1 MRPFHRLASLLI
13 FALLL
18 AACASPT
25 ALAPTTAPASATT
38 VPAAAAATALAPTVV
53 PANTAAPTQP
63 VAAHDQGLFFAR
75 PDGGAGPLLAYDLST
90 GSVRFNLPAGRLSAD
105 GKHFFSAAKDGTAT
119 QLTGYDLATGA
130 PNLQSRLD
138 GQWALGA
145 VSSDGRWAA
154 LSRVYPDAQKEQWTD
169 STYQSEMQVI
179 DGRTGKLAQA
189 VSLNGNFEIDGLS
202 TLGDSLYLIQ
212 YLPAVKSDHYEV
224 RAYDRYAK
232 SLVDG
237 ALVQKG
243 AESEVMVGDRWDAV
257 GSPDGEWLFTLY
269 LRTKEGTAFIHAL
282 NLANRF
288 TMCIDLPFKADN
300 MEQLKYSTLALAPKG
315 STLYAANAAL
325 GVVAHVSLDDFN
337 VLRSAQ
343 FQPVNPTI
351 AYNPLPQSMSVVAP
365 GGRALYF
372 TNGAQAWAY
381 DDQKDAV
388 RPFGAPG
395 PITGLGVNPDGT
407 RVFMARPGQPLL
419 VLDAASGSMLGFSD
433 GVTALR

>member
-1 MRPFHRLASLLI
+1 MRPFNRLASRLI
-13 FALLL
+13 FALALSA
-18 AACASPT
+18 AACAGP
-25 ALAPTTAPASATT
+25 AAVAPATAPASIPTA
-38 VPAAAAATALAPTVV
+38 VATAAPTAI

-63 VAAHDQGLFFAR
+63 VAAQDKGLFFTR
-75 PDGGAGPLLAYDLST
+75 PEGGAGPLVAYDLSS
-90 GSVRFNLPAGRLSAD
+90 GSVRYNLPAGRLSAD

-119 QLTGYDLATGA
+119 QLTGYDLVTGA
-130 PNLQSRLD
+130 DNLQTSLD

-154 LSRVYPDAQKEQWTD
+154 LSRIYGDAQKQQWTD
-169 STYQSEMQVI
+169 SAYQSEMQII

-189 VSLNGNFEIDGLS
+189 VSLDGNFEIDGLS
-202 TLGDSLYLIQ
+202 KRGDSLYLIQ
-212 YLPAVKSDHYEV
+212 YLPAAKPDYYEV
-224 RAYDRYAK
+224 RVYDRATK
-232 SLVDG
+232 TLVDG

-257 GSPDGEWLFTLY
+257 GSPDGEWLLTLY

-288 TMCIDLPFKADN
+288 TLCIDLPFKADN
-300 MEQLKYSTLALAPKG
+300 LEQLKYSTLALAPNG
-315 STLYAANAAL
+315 RTIFAANAAL
-325 GVVAHVSLDDFN
+325 GVVAQTSMDDLS
-337 VLRSAQ
+337 VIQSAK
-343 FQPVNPTI
+343 FQPANPTI
-351 AYNPLPQSMSVVAP
+351 AYNPLPQSMSVAAP

-381 DDQKDAV
+381 DDQKAAV

-395 PITGLGVNPDGT
+395 PITGLGVSPDGR
-407 RVFMARPGQPLL
+407 RVFMARMGQPLM
-419 VLDAASGSMLGFSD
+419 VLDAASGDLLGFSD